1 MSNLRHFLKKHSI
14 DAYTHIRTSTHP
26 MNTRAHPTPI
36 NISERLDRIDLEI
49 HKVGHQDRF
58 TIDEDV
64 AYH

>member
-1 MSNLRHFLKKHSI
+1 
-14 DAYTHIRTSTHP
+14 